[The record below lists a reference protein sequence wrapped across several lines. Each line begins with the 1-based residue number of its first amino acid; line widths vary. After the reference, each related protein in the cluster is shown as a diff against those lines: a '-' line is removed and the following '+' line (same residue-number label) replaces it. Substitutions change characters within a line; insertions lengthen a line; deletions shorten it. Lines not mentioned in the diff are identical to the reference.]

1 MNEARRLEDEGSV
14 RIPTWDEVREVYG
27 DGHIEAVTIEN
38 TSTWG
43 RPSATTAPR

>member
-1 MNEARRLEDEGSV
+1 MNEARLEDEEVV
-14 RIPTWDEVREVYG
+14 RIPTPHEVREVYG

-38 TSTWG
+38 TSTR